1 MTIRLGRYNRSLYI
15 CTRKA
20 TECLQKERK
29 MQKLNNNRYGF
40 FYYFY
45 FSNEVK
51 RMVACQNEGEQQ

>member
-1 MTIRLGRYNRSLYI
+1 
-15 CTRKA
+15 
-20 TECLQKERK
+20 

-51 RMVACQNEGEQQ
+51 RMVVCQNEGEQQ